1 MIHRRKGRKLKRTAS
16 HRKATLSNL
25 SVSLIQH
32 KKIKT
37 TLAKAKELRLFIE
50 PLITKSK
57 KALAGKSGKP
67 EQDVHLRREANK
79 FLQDKGAVKILF
91 DEIAVKVGS
100 RPGGYTR
107 VLKMGRRLGDAAE
120 LALIELVDYN
130 TAQGTADAAD
140 TETEAVP
147 GAKTKKTKKDSGSK
161 KAPAKKEASAKGDS
175 KKTTKKEAPKE
186 KTTKTKKTRQKTS

>member
-1 MIHRRKGRKLKRTAS
+1 MIHRRKGRKLKRTAP
-16 HRKATLSNL
+16 HRKAMLSNL

-32 KKIKT
+32 KKVKT

-57 KALAGKSGKP
+57 KALAGKSAKP

-91 DEIAVKVGS
+91 DEIAVKVGD

-120 LALIELVDYN
+120 MALIEMVDYN
-130 TAQGTADAAD
+130 TGQSTSDKTD
-140 TETEAVP
+140 KETEPTAETKSK
-147 GAKTKKTKKDSGSK
+147 AKKTKKESGS
-161 KAPAKKEASAKGDS
+161 KKEASATKKGES

>member
-25 SVSLIQH
+25 SVSLILH

-79 FLQDKGAVKILF
+79 FLQDNKKFLLGWVRRAV
-91 DEIAVKVGS
+91 
-100 RPGGYTR
+100 
-107 VLKMGRRLGDAAE
+107 
-120 LALIELVDYN
+120 
-130 TAQGTADAAD
+130 Q
-140 TETEAVP
+140 
-147 GAKTKKTKKDSGSK
+147 
-161 KAPAKKEASAKGDS
+161 
-175 KKTTKKEAPKE
+175 
-186 KTTKTKKTRQKTS
+186 